1 MKSVSAFKKKNRGI
15 VLLVDDEWLLRW
27 SLEKALVKQNYAV
40 ISVGSGNEALDALSS
55 CSGLDWLI
63 TDLRMPDIDGF
74 ELIDHVKKA
83 QPKAQLVLM
92 TAFGSSEVER
102 RANSLGVTYLMKP
115 FDLNHLIEDVLSS

>member
-1 MKSVSAFKKKNRGI
+1 MSAFKKKNRGI